1 MEFLEWWHW
10 IVAGLVLV
18 MAELVVPAFV
28 VFWFGLGA
36 VIVGLL
42 LWAMP
47 SLSLA
52 TQMLIWSFASCT
64 MVVLWFRLFKP
75 HLHKSRVGMSDDA
88 TLIGEVGLMS
98 RDVDQFQR
106 GEVRFQK
113 PMIGTDRWGCIA
125 DERIAA
131 GERVRVVSVE
141 GTLVK
146 VKKA

>member
-1 MEFLEWWHW
+1 MDRR
-10 IVAGLVLV
+10 GLG
-18 MAELVVPAFV
+18 PGHGGTDRSRFV

-36 VIVGLL
+36 LIVGLL
-42 LWAMP
+42 LLTMP
-47 SLSLA
+47 DLSLA
-52 TQMLIWSFASCT
+52 TQMLIWSVASCA

-75 HLHKSRVGMSDDA
+75 HLHKTRVGMSDNA
-88 TLIGEVGLMS
+88 TLIGEVGLML

-113 PMIGTDRWGCIA
+113 PMMGADRWGCIA
-125 DERIAA
+125 DEAIAA

>member
-1 MEFLEWWHW
+1 MAWLEWWHW
-10 IVAGLVLV
+10 VVGGLVLIV
-18 MAELVVPAFV
+18 AELVVLTFV
-28 VFWFGLGA
+28 VLWFGLGA
-36 VIVGLL
+36 VVVGLI

-47 SLSLA
+47 TLSLTA
-52 TQMLIWSFASCT
+52 QMLIWSFASCA

-75 HLHKSRVGMSDDA
+75 SLHKSRVGMSDDA
-88 TLIGEVGLMS
+88 TLIGEVGLML

-113 PMIGTDRWGCIA
+113 PMIGSDRWGCIA
-125 DERIAA
+125 DEPIST
-131 GERVRVVSVE
+131 GERVRVISVE

>member
-1 MEFLEWWHW
+1 MEYLEWWHW
-10 IVAGLVLV
+10 IVAGLGLV
-18 MAELVVPAFV
+18 MAELLLSTFIVL
-28 VFWFGLGA
+28 WFGLGA

-42 LWAMP
+42 LWALP
-47 SLSLA
+47 DLSLA
-52 TQMLIWSFASCT
+52 TQMLLWSAASCA

-75 HLHKSRVGMSDDA
+75 NLHKSRVGMSDDA
-88 TLIGEVGLMS
+88 TLIGEVGLLL

-113 PMIGTDRWGCIA
+113 PLIGSDRWTCIA
-125 DERIAA
+125 DEAIAA

-146 VKKA
+146 VKKT